1 MRLLTILS
9 AGILLASFPN
19 ILPAQKKELR
29 KDSLSI
35 THHTL
40 QTPAGSMQYTA
51 TAGYMPM
58 KDERDTVKA
67 RLFFTAYTKDG
78 VGDPASRPILFAF
91 NGGPGSSSVWLHMGL
106 IGPQR
111 VIMGDEGDAMA
122 PPYKYIPNA
131 YSWLPETDIVFVD
144 PMYTGYTRPEGNT
157 PGNNYTGYDND
168 IRFVGDFIRLY
179 LSRNKRWASP
189 KLLAG
194 ESYGTTRA
202 AGLAG
207 HLQETH
213 GIYVNGIVLISAI
226 LNFGTVRT
234 DRGNELPYSLTLPTF
249 AATAWYHK
257 KAGTGFARL
266 EDFLKE
272 AEAFAV
278 GPYAAALMK
287 GDRIPDAE
295 RNAVISRLQGFTGLS
310 ADYLD
315 RCNMRLTVGRF
326 NKELLRAEGKTV
338 GRFDGRIKGTDYDNA
353 GGEYE
358 WDPSYDLTVRGP
370 YTAAFNDYVR
380 RVLRYEND
388 LPYEI
393 LTGRVQPWPLG
404 ENKYLNV
411 ADVLRSAMVKNP
423 ALKVWVCNGYYDM
436 ATPYF
441 ATDYVI
447 HHMGLPKEMR
457 GNVHMTYYKSGHM
470 QYTRKADL
478 IQLRE
483 DYKTFLEA
491 AIRPL

>member
-1 MRLLTILS
+1 MRRHIILCFLLLGCS
-9 AGILLASFPN
+9 YALQAYKGGFS
-19 ILPAQKKELR
+19 
-29 KDSLSI
+29 KDSLSV
-35 THHTL
+35 TRHTL
-40 QTPAGSMQYTA
+40 QTPAGVMPYTA

-58 KDERDTVKA
+58 KDEKDSIKA

-78 VGDPASRPILFAF
+78 VSDPAARPILFAF

-111 VIMGDEGDAMA
+111 VIMHEEGEALA
-122 PPYKYIPNA
+122 PPYRYTDNA
-131 YSWLPETDIVFVD
+131 YSWLPEADIVFID

-157 PGNNYTGYDND
+157 PGRDYVGYNND

-179 LSRNKRWASP
+179 LTRYKRWTSP

-202 AGLAG
+202 AGLAS

-213 GIYVNGIVLISAI
+213 GIYINGIVLISAI

-234 DRGNELPYSLTLPTF
+234 DRGNDLPYVLTLPTF

-257 KAGTGFARL
+257 KAGTGHARL
-266 EDFLKE
+266 EDFVRE
-272 AEAFAV
+272 AEAFAS

-287 GDRIPDAE
+287 GDRISDAE
-295 RNAVISRLQGFTGLS
+295 RSSIIGRLQGFTGLS
-310 ADYLD
+310 AAYLD
-315 RCNMRLTVGRF
+315 RANMRVTVGRF
-326 NKELLRAEGKTV
+326 NKELLRDEGRTV
-338 GRFDGRIKGTDYDNA
+338 GRFDGRIKGTDYDNV
-353 GGEYE
+353 GDSYE

-380 RVLRYEND
+380 RALRYESD

-411 ADVLRSAMVKNP
+411 SDALRSAMVKNP

-436 ATPYF
+436 ATPYY
-441 ATDYVI
+441 ATDYVV
-447 HHMGLPKEMR
+447 HHMGLPKELR
-457 GNVHMTYYKSGHM
+457 GHVRMTYYKSGHM

-483 DYKTFLEA
+483 DYKDFLQD
-491 AIRPL
+491 AIKPQ